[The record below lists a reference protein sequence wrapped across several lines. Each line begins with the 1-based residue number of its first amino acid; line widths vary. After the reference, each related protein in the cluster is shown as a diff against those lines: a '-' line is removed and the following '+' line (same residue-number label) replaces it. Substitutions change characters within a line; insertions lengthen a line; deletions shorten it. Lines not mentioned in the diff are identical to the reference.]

1 MEAFLAIQ
9 AKEAKWWRDTS
20 LAYFQ
25 VFSGMP
31 IPEGY
36 AAPEHA
42 LEYYRS
48 LEFPYAPGI

>member
-9 AKEAKWWRDTS
+9 AKEAKWWRDAS

-36 AAPEHA
+36 AAPEH
-42 LEYYRS
+42 YRS